1 MEKHGSCRQHGLL
14 RSRIQIVT
22 VLSPFLVFFALCSL
36 SIAAAETGGKPEKSH
51 VIVTYAQPSGSF
63 GPIYVAYEAGLFKK
77 YGLDAELQVLNPQ
90 TSAQDVIAG
99 QADFYTDGP
108 DLINARLKGAKVK
121 YFGVLLKQ
129 FVFQI
134 WGAKDITSLRQLKS
148 KMVAVST
155 PRAAIDTA
163 TREALKRNG
172 LAPGN
177 DVKVLYVQTV
187 PAILSAVISGKTSAG
202 TLSAPATLQAQAAG
216 LNLLADI
223 AQLNIAGLHN
233 AYGTTERYLKNN
245 PKTVF
250 AFLKAVAEG
259 VALSKRDPSL
269 AKQTIAKYAR
279 ITDPKMLD
287 GTYDQFAPY
296 WATDLSVPV
305 EAVKSQLSYLP
316 EKEFP
321 DVRTADPRKFFDN
334 SFVQDLARSGFFK
347 KIGLEK

>member
-1 MEKHGSCRQHGLL
+1 MNKQDPCCQHRLL
-14 RSRIQIVT
+14 NSRIQIVA
-22 VLSPFLVFFALCSL
+22 VLSPFLVFFAFCSL
-36 SIAAAETGGKPEKSH
+36 SIAAGEIGAKPEKTD

-77 YGLDAELQVLNPQ
+77 YGLDAKLQVLNPQ
-90 TSAQDVIAG
+90 ISAQDVISG
-99 QADFYTDGP
+99 EADFYTDGP
-108 DLINARLKGAKVK
+108 DLINARLKGARVK

-134 WGAKDITSLRQLKS
+134 WGAKDITSIRQLKG
-148 KMVAVST
+148 KTVAVST

-172 LAPGN
+172 LVPGS

-187 PAILSAVISGKTSAG
+187 PAILTAVTSGKTFAG

-216 LNLLADI
+216 LNLLVDI
-223 AQLNIAGLHN
+223 AQLNIPGLHN
-233 AYGTTERYLKNN
+233 AYGTTERYFKNN
-245 PKTVF
+245 PNTIY

-259 VALSKRDPSL
+259 VALSRRDPSL
-269 AKQTIAKYAR
+269 AKETIAKYAR
-279 ITDPKMLD
+279 ISDSKILD
-287 GTYDQFAPY
+287 GAYDQFAPY

-321 DVRTADPRKFFDN
+321 EARNADPREFFDN
-334 SFVQDLARSGFFK
+334 SFVQELERSGFFK